1 LGAAGVLTGS
11 ARLAQEQR
19 EQEEEVLRR
28 QDVEREKL
36 ALQSKRQA
44 MESQIVALRAQFA
57 AEQKAAERV
66 LMLAERKEKRLQEGR
81 TVMARSRKVGS

>member
-1 LGAAGVLTGS
+1 VLTGS
-11 ARLAQEQR
+11 ARVTLEQR
-19 EQEEEVLRR
+19 EQEEGEVLRR

-44 MESQIVALRAQFA
+44 MAGQIAALRAQFA
-57 AEQKAAERV
+57 AEQKAAERA
-66 LMLAERKEKRLQEGR
+66 LMLAGRREKRMQEER